1 MTLTQLRESI
11 REVLQDSSY
20 TDVTLTSKINSAI
33 QKIAAGVRLSNG
45 QISPPLPDLYAYGT
59 VTTSTSLPYVSL
71 PATYQRNVFMVYDSS
86 GNAINP
92 PAGGGYSAFALFMQQ
107 VSDLRLTEA
116 GSVYRV
122 ATKGT
127 KLYYQGIPAV
137 AETIGL
143 HFYRK
148 PVDMDDDTDTPD
160 GIPDHLQE
168 DLIKH
173 RVLMDIFGEAIED
186 GQDSTG
192 KGTAYHTAKFYD
204 AMTQLIDFIGIDA
217 TPTYYGAEGGG
228 DAGACD

>member
-107 VSDLRLTEA
+107 VSDLGLRRPDLFIA
-116 GSVYRV
+116 WPL
-122 ATKGT
+122 KG
-127 KLYYQGIPAV
+127 QSSI
-137 AETIGL
+137 IR
-143 HFYRK
+143 HSSR
-148 PVDMDDDTDTPD
+148 
-160 GIPDHLQE
+160 
-168 DLIKH
+168 
-173 RVLMDIFGEAIED
+173 
-186 GQDSTG
+186 S
-192 KGTAYHTAKFYD
+192 
-204 AMTQLIDFIGIDA
+204 
-217 TPTYYGAEGGG
+217 
-228 DAGACD
+228 